1 MTETLSTPVQ
11 ALDYMPWI
19 GLSEQE
25 RLKQDRHQQQLAAD
39 YPCTFGEACFVSPQA
54 IVLPD
59 QLALGDRSYIAGG
72 AIIRSTR
79 LVTGSDCS
87 MNSYS
92 ILSGDITMGNGV
104 RIASHASLYGF
115 NHGYAVTDVPVFRQP
130 LTVKGIVIGDDV
142 WIGANAVILDGVRI
156 GSHSIVAAGAI
167 VTRDVP
173 AYSIVGGNPARLI
186 RSRLAGDSPAEA
198 VPQGQKEEA
207 ALARKEDT
215 GSPAEWSEGAVHM
228 DSVTARKEYAG
239 ESPAWSAGAVHEV
252 ADAAGHAGAVETL
265 LAGSGETTLVTE
277 DRQTRMMRSRQ
288 LADFGRQVREQLVPL
303 LELYSETIEGEKLFR
318 DRPGSKRT
326 LRAYC
331 DAVEIAGMF
340 GSLPPGW
347 TREELI
353 AKLQGFQDS
362 STGLLPDPWSPPGED
377 DQPALL
383 SDHLSRYHLL
393 AAGYAL
399 EVLGSALPYPVAVA
413 ENMDTVTLYQQLNS
427 LPWADNAWGAGD
439 WIDCYT
445 TGLYHNLKSFGS
457 GKRPDDLFGWLA
469 THCRRDSGLWG
480 LPTAEEG
487 WLQPVNGFYR
497 LTRATYAQF
506 GLPLPYPERSIDT
519 ALAHSRDRRFFRAE
533 LLNACNVLDVVHPL
547 WLCQKQ
553 SDYRQAEIRAWAE
566 KLLSEVLKFWV
577 PERGF
582 AFQLSRQQDTGLQ
595 GTEMWLSII
604 YLLADLCGLSSA
616 LGYSPKGV
624 HRLEPAFLLSV

>member
-1 MTETLSTPVQ
+1 MTETLSTKAQ
-11 ALDYMPWI
+11 AVDYMPWI

-25 RLKQDRHQQQLAAD
+25 QLQQDRHQQQLAAD

-59 QLALGDRSYIAGG
+59 QLTLGDRSYIAGG
-72 AIIRSTR
+72 AIVRSTR

-87 MNSYS
+87 INSYS

-173 AYSIVGGNPARLI
+173 AYSIVGGNPAKLI
-186 RSRLAGDSPAEA
+186 RSRLAG
-198 VPQGQKEEA
+198 EA
-207 ALARKEDT
+207 AATAEPMTAKED
-215 GSPAEWSEGAVHM
+215 SVVSIKDSMESEARSLGEDTEYSKQGAGP
-228 DSVTARKEYAG
+228 RAG
-239 ESPAWSAGAVHEV
+239 
-252 ADAAGHAGAVETL
+252 DAPVFRTMYE
-265 LAGSGETTLVTE
+265 
-277 DRQTRMMRSRQ
+277 Q
-288 LADFGRQVREQLVPL
+288 LADFSKQVQVQLTPL
-303 LELYSETIEGEKLFR
+303 LEFYSATIEGEKLFR
-318 DRPGSKRT
+318 DRPGAGRT
-326 LRAYC
+326 VRAYC
-331 DAVEIAGMF
+331 DAVEIAAMF

-347 TREELI
+347 TKEELL
-353 AKLQGFQDS
+353 ATLKSFQDS
-362 STGLLPDPWSPPGED
+362 RTGLLPDPWSLPGPED
-377 DQPALL
+377 RPELL
-383 SDHLSRYHLL
+383 TDHLSRYHLL
-393 AAGYAL
+393 AVGYAL
-399 EVLGSALPYPVAVA
+399 EVLGSTLPYPVAVA
-413 ENMDTVTLYQQLNS
+413 EKMDTATLYQQLNS

-439 WIDCYT
+439 WIDCYA

-480 LPTAEEG
+480 LPTAKEG

-506 GLPLPYPERSIDT
+506 GMPLPYPERSIDT
-519 ALAHSRDRRFFRAE
+519 VLAHSRDRRFFRLDA
-533 LLNACNVLDVVHPL
+533 LNACNVLDVVHPL
-547 WLCQKQ
+547 WLVQKQ
-553 SDYRQAEIRAWAE
+553 SDYRQAEIRTWAE
-566 KLLSEVLKFWV
+566 KLLGEVLPFWV
-577 PERGF
+577 PGRGF
-582 AFQLSRQQDTGLQ
+582 AFQLSRQQETGLQ

-604 YLLADLCGLSSA
+604 CLLADLCGLSSA
-616 LGYSPKGV
+616 LSYSPKGV
-624 HRLEPAFLLSV
+624 HRLEPAYALSVE